1 MFIHSAQVCGE
12 ELKTQPLPAG
22 TVSTTLLLLRQQ
34 NQLLL
39 LLRQLPHS
47 SVPEWERT
55 APLQLR
61 AAERYIS
68 ELILK
73 FSDSMLRSWLQSAWS
88 RMSIFGRAHLQRVNE
103 KKGIERNRGIS
114 PPRDLADLLH

>member
-68 ELILK
+68 ELIFLIPC
-73 FSDSMLRSWLQSAWS
+73 FAA
-88 RMSIFGRAHLQRVNE
+88 GCRALGVE
-103 KKGIERNRGIS
+103 CPS
-114 PPRDLADLLH
+114 LAELIYNG

>member
-1 MFIHSAQVCGE
+1 MFIHSAQVWGE
-12 ELKTQPLPAG
+12 ELKTQLLPAG

-61 AAERYIS
+61 AAERYVS
-68 ELILK
+68 ELILI
-73 FSDSMLRSWLQSAWS
+73 
-88 RMSIFGRAHLQRVNE
+88 IF
-103 KKGIERNRGIS
+103 
-114 PPRDLADLLH
+114 